1 MLVIVAVV
9 ELTVA
14 GFEAVVLIFVI
25 GVTLVVGLGLRSIGV
40 VSFVIFVG
48 DVESDGVEKLA
59 GVTEDEVL
67 LVVIT
72 LCVLGKE
79 VDTCRVDGENV

>member
-1 MLVIVAVV
+1 M
-9 ELTVA
+9 
-14 GFEAVVLIFVI
+14 IFVI
-25 GVTLVVGLGLRSIGV
+25 GVTLVEKLPLRRGGV
-40 VSFVIFVG
+40 VSFVILVSG
-48 DVESDGVEKLA
+48 VESEGVEKLA

-79 VDTCRVDGENV
+79 VDACRVDEENV